1 MSLETLLLYVPACFA
16 LNMAFGPN
24 NLLSVTIGARA
35 GMGMAIAASAGRIVA
50 FAIMIAITAFG
61 LGALLMASGVAFS
74 IVKWLGVAYLL
85 WIGFKLFRA
94 KVDVSELAAAQHP
107 STFRAYLRQE
117 FLVASSNPKAIL
129 IFTAFL
135 PQFVE
140 PSAYWQSFFMLG
152 AIFLVLEV
160 VAIAIYAFVGSRLRG
175 VMRNA
180 WAVRLVNRIS
190 GSMMMLFG
198 GALAL
203 THRSA

>member
-1 MSLETLLLYVPACFA
+1 V
-16 LNMAFGPN
+16 
-24 NLLSVTIGARA
+24 
-35 GMGMAIAASAGRIVA
+35 
-50 FAIMIAITAFG
+50 
-61 LGALLMASGVAFS
+61 
-74 IVKWLGVAYLL
+74 
-85 WIGFKLFRA
+85 
-94 KVDVSELAAAQHP
+94 
-107 STFRAYLRQE
+107 RQE

-140 PSAYWQSFFMLG
+140 RNAYWQSFFTLG

-160 VAIAIYAFVGSRLRG
+160 GAISIYAFVGSRLRG